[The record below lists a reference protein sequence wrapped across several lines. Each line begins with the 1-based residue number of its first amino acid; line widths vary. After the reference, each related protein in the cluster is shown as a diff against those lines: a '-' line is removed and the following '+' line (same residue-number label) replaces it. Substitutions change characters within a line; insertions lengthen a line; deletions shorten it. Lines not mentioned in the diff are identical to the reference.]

1 MYVLF
6 KLGHS
11 MHSSEEG
18 HGLHGS
24 GGGGGAGGAGYYP
37 PDEGAGQGS
46 GLMGQSS
53 GSFVANNEH
62 IKQSKYQLYNPSFPI
77 AF

>member
-1 MYVLF
+1 MTASMYDSLR
-6 KLGHS
+6 HS

-24 GGGGGAGGAGYYP
+24 GGGGGGGGAGYYP

-62 IKQSKYQLYNPSFPI
+62 IKQSAMVDSGTF
-77 AF
+77 